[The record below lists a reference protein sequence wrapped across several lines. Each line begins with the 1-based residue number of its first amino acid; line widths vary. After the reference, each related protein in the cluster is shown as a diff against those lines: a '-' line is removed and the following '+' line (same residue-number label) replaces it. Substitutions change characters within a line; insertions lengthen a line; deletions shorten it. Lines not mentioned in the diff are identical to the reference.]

1 MNSYDRLFNILTEST
16 PIGREKSKDIGRGFG
31 AAISLTKP
39 GPYGTPSRMGIDPK
53 HAAAT
58 AATLTKKA
66 KKAGRQAVRTGQL
79 RIRAAA
85 RKVK

>member
-66 KKAGRQAVRTGQL
+66 KKEGGQAVRTGKL

>member
-58 AATLTKKA
+58 SASLTKKA
-66 KKAGRQAVRTGQL
+66 KEEGGRAVRQGKL